1 MPGTSITLREGK
13 MQAHCFASHTSRNI
27 SHKARQMNPLFSQIY
42 EYIYMQYNA
51 YKNTHFPF
59 IIEDVTLF
67 SPKTSLTFSFVHKW
81 IKAIPNME
89 VTFI

>member
-1 MPGTSITLREGK
+1 MSITFQEGK
-13 MQAHCFASHTSRNI
+13 TQAHRFASHTSRNI

-42 EYIYMQYNA
+42 MQYNA
-51 YKNTHFPF
+51 YKNTQFPF

-81 IKAIPNME
+81 IKAIPNMK